1 MTQLTHGDAQ
11 DLLATWKRGWETRN
25 PDVIVELFDRDADYR
40 PQPFVEPQMGVN
52 AIRAHWNDIA
62 ASQANIDFDAEH
74 IWVSGSAVL
83 SSWHAA
89 YTLRRTGERIRVYGF
104 MTFELGDDGRVR
116 RFRQWPIERIVG
128 RDSKFVPEGGDE

>member
-11 DLLATWKRGWETRN
+11 DLLATWKRGWESRN
-25 PDVIVELFDRDADYR
+25 PDMILELFDPDADYR
-40 PQPFVEPQMGVN
+40 QGPFVEPLMGGN
-52 AIRAHWNDIA
+52 AIRAHWNEICA
-62 ASQANIDFDAEH
+62 AQAHIDFDAEH

-89 YTLRRTGERIRVYGF
+89 YTLRRTGERVRVYGF

-116 RFRQWPIERIVG
+116 RFRQWPVERVVG
-128 RDSKFVPEGGDE
+128 RDSKFQPEGGDE